1 MNNTITE
8 LNATIESKNTEI
20 NNLSAQIAT
29 LQGELDALQADINA
43 TRTVTYTANGT
54 YTAENKIGYNEIIV
68 NVPSMTY
75 VEMTQAQ
82 YDALEA
88 KENNTFYIINK

>member
-1 MNNTITE
+1 M
-8 LNATIESKNTEI
+8 
-20 NNLSAQIAT
+20 
-29 LQGELDALQADINA
+29 DALQTEINA

-54 YTAENKIGYNEIIV
+54 YTSENKLGYNEITV

-88 KENNTFYIINK
+88 KENNTFYIITE